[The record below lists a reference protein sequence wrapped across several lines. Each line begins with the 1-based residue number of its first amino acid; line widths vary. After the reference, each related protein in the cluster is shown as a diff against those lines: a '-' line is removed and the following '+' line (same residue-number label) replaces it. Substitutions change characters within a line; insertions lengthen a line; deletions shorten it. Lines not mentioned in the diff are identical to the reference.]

1 MKERYPSSSNSEN
14 NQFNANDTA
23 NPWLEMSH
31 SLPASP
37 ITSQNNESKIV
48 IDQTVP
54 NFEKPKLGVVED
66 LTDDQ
71 PETEFANSNTA
82 SDLDFSSQA
91 TEAKIANP
99 KSFTDLPDEIL
110 ETDLMRGFD
119 QTETSPLG
127 QIEDFSR
134 DYPDE
139 EAITNELDP
148 DSLELHDAAFDE
160 SPEPK
165 LNLLD
170 DPVEAMFEA
179 ENLEQAMGLEGLESS
194 GEPLDTESDQAIVT
208 HILEQINNDHERY
221 QPEDHEKHHEL
232 DQITE
237 IFSQISIG
245 LAVPENELS
254 VPEMLDQLSEQYTAQ
269 AELATSAALERENL
283 QKAELALEWKEL
295 YDDIRNQSGETAA

>member
-14 NQFNANDTA
+14 NQFDANSIA

-31 SLPASP
+31 PLPSP
-37 ITSQNNESKIV
+37 QNNDSQI
-48 IDQTVP
+48 IINQTVP
-54 NFEKPKLGVVED
+54 NFEKPKLGVVEV

-71 PETEFANSNTA
+71 PETEFTNSDTTSN
-82 SDLDFSSQA
+82 LDFSDQT
-91 TEAKIANP
+91 TEPKIPNP

-110 ETDLMRGFD
+110 ETDLMQGF
-119 QTETSPLG
+119 G
-127 QIEDFSR
+127 QAEIPSLSQIKDLSH
-134 DYPDE
+134 DYPGKE
-139 EAITNELDP
+139 TTTNELDP
-148 DSLELHDAAFDE
+148 NSLELRNAAFNE
-160 SPEPK
+160 QPEPD
-165 LNLLD
+165 LDLLD

-179 ENLEQAMGLEGLESS
+179 ESLEQAISSEGSEFNA
-194 GEPLDTESDQAIVT
+194 EDLDTESDQAIVT

-221 QPEDHEKHHEL
+221 QPKDHEKHHEL

-237 IFSQISIG
+237 IFSQISID
-245 LAVPENELS
+245 LATPENKLS

-295 YDDIRNQSGETAA
+295 YDDIKNEATAA

>member
-14 NQFNANDTA
+14 NQFDANSIA

-31 SLPASP
+31 PLPSP
-37 ITSQNNESKIV
+37 QNNDSQI
-48 IDQTVP
+48 IINQTVP
-54 NFEKPKLGVVED
+54 NFEKPKLGVVEV

-71 PETEFANSNTA
+71 PETEFTNSDTTSN
-82 SDLDFSSQA
+82 LDFSDQT
-91 TEAKIANP
+91 TEPKIPNP

-110 ETDLMRGFD
+110 ETDLMQGF
-119 QTETSPLG
+119 G
-127 QIEDFSR
+127 QAEIPSLSQIKDLSH
-134 DYPDE
+134 DYPGKE
-139 EAITNELDP
+139 TTTNELDP
-148 DSLELHDAAFDE
+148 NSLELRNAAFNE
-160 SPEPK
+160 QPEPD
-165 LNLLD
+165 LDLLD

-179 ENLEQAMGLEGLESS
+179 ESLEQAISSEGSEFNA
-194 GEPLDTESDQAIVT
+194 EDLDTESDQAIVT

-221 QPEDHEKHHEL
+221 QPKDHEKHHEL

-245 LAVPENELS
+245 LATPENKLS

-295 YDDIRNQSGETAA
+295 YDDIKNEATAA